1 MTKLMKKDS
10 LKKFSEPLLYI
21 LIVIGFVFLIPKALS
36 FVLKTPYPIAAISSS
51 SMWPTL
57 KAGDL
62 ILIEGV
68 KKENLKIGDIVVYQN
83 MKQGKGFTVHRVI
96 KINDQNFI
104 TRGDA
109 NAVSDKPVKYNKL
122 IGRVVYLGNH
132 PFRMP
137 YLGRITMLIH

>member
-1 MTKLMKKDS
+1 
-10 LKKFSEPLLYI
+10 
-21 LIVIGFVFLIPKALS
+21 
-36 FVLKTPYPIAAISSS
+36 
-51 SMWPTL
+51 MWPTL

-83 MKQGKGFTVHRVI
+83 MEQGKGFTVHRVI